1 MWRLLIA
8 CFQARDTRAAVV
20 RAAQNTLPHTT
31 KTNPEANCSTGF
43 GSTMSAMA
51 GTEVKLFASAKE
63 RRKFDDLADLYSIL
77 VATEHLEKA
86 FGRDAVT
93 AAQYETQCSRLIS
106 QFKLSE
112 AALRAD
118 GTVGDVGD
126 FMDQYSMDCPRARE
140 RLLRHGVP
148 ATVLHAESRA
158 GAGAGEALAAET
170 TQHFI
175 TAMDAL
181 KLEERAVDS
190 VQPLLQALM
199 SSIARMPLLPS
210 EHAGPAKLRAWL
222 QKLNEMR
229 AMEELSDDQARQL
242 SHDLETAYSEF
253 MRFLTEK
260 SAK

>member
-1 MWRLLIA
+1 
-8 CFQARDTRAAVV
+8 
-20 RAAQNTLPHTT
+20 
-31 KTNPEANCSTGF
+31 
-43 GSTMSAMA
+43 MSSFADV
-51 GTEVKLFASAKE
+51 EVKLFASAKE
-63 RRKFDDLADLYSIL
+63 RRKYDDLADLYSIL

-86 FGRDAVT
+86 FGRDAVG
-93 AAQYETQCSRLIS
+93 AAQYEAQCSRLIS

-118 GTVGDVGD
+118 GTVGDVGE
-126 FMDQYSMDCPRARE
+126 FMDAYSMDCPRARE

-148 ATVLHAESRA
+148 ATVLHAESTRA
-158 GAGAGEALAAET
+158 GAGGGGEALAAET

-199 SSIARMPLLPS
+199 ASIARMPLLPS

-242 SHDLETAYSEF
+242 SHDLETAYAEF

-260 SAK
+260 GS

>member
-1 MWRLLIA
+1 
-8 CFQARDTRAAVV
+8 
-20 RAAQNTLPHTT
+20 
-31 KTNPEANCSTGF
+31 
-43 GSTMSAMA
+43 MSAMA

-190 VQPLLQALM
+190 VQPLLQALQRV
-199 SSIARMPLLPS
+199 SGQFSEACQNLWTVAVSARSIDFSRSLLRKARDTYREITPPLV
-210 EHAGPAKLRAWL
+210 
-222 QKLNEMR
+222 
-229 AMEELSDDQARQL
+229 D
-242 SHDLETAYSEF
+242 
-253 MRFLTEK
+253 
-260 SAK
+260 